1 MGAEKGIHVSTY
13 ELYDIYIYVCIYTHT
28 YMYAHMSHRHED
40 IFQFCGTI
48 RTGACPLRGTLKRRR
63 GKEARWKWTP

>member
-13 ELYDIYIYVCIYTHT
+13 ELYVYIYRLYMYIYICMYVFTMYIYIYIHT
-28 YMYAHMSHRHED
+28 YMYAHMSQRHED

-48 RTGACPLRGTLKRRR
+48 RTGACPL
-63 GKEARWKWTP
+63 